1 MKAIILTALGIMFNT
16 NAWASGGFGCE
27 INQKGLK
34 LQVSG
39 VTSRSFGSS
48 IVDTTATLKG
58 VIRDGK
64 KKIPLVVAFTKA
76 NVSQYW
82 NMGPEFRIA
91 YNVEQEGSVYSAT
104 MLIIETKG
112 KIDSEF
118 VKGTATI
125 SHYPANA
132 ERITRSYDITC
143 MVE

>member
-1 MKAIILTALGIMFNT
+1 MFST

-27 INQKGLK
+27 IKQKGME

-58 VIRDGK
+58 LIRDGK
-64 KKIPLVVAFTKA
+64 KKVPLAVTFTKS

-82 NMGPEFRIA
+82 NMGPELRIA
-91 YNVEQEGSVYSAT
+91 YNIEHEDAAFPAT

-112 KIDSEF
+112 KINSEF
-118 VKGTATI
+118 LKGTATI